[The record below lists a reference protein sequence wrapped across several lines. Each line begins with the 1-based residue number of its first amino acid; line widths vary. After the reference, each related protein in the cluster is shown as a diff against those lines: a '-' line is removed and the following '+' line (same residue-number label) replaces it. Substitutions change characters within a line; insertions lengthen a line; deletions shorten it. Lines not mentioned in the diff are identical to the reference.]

1 MLSSPGLDSL
11 LSSCRI
17 EDKSNLIK
25 EVITTPYEKV
35 LSILKEI
42 KAFILSVKPHS
53 KQIEQLKKILEEMER
68 KAK

>member
-42 KAFILSVKPHS
+42 KSFILSVKPHS
-53 KQIEQLKKILEEMER
+53 KQIEQLN
-68 KAK
+68 